1 MRLVTR
7 TLLASSVAVAL
18 AAGAFTILDSE
29 AAPVPAP
36 KAARE
41 APRFEVDPTWPK
53 LPPRYVF
60 GQVSSV
66 SIDDQGHAWVLQ
78 RPSSLRADQKD
89 KAAPPVIEFDEQ
101 GNFIQ
106 AWGGPGQG
114 YDWPEVEHGI
124 YVDPQ
129 GESSGSAATDRP
141 TITWSSSPSR
151 AGS

>member
-1 MRLVTR
+1 MRFVTR
-7 TLLASSVAVAL
+7 SVLASAAL
-18 AAGAFTILDSE
+18 AIAAGTVSFMDTQ
-29 AAPVPAP
+29 AAPAPAP

-53 LPPRYVF
+53 LPPRYIF

-66 SIDDQGHAWVLQ
+66 SIDEQGHAWVLQ

-101 GNFIQ
+101 GNFVQ

-114 YDWPEVEHGI
+114 FDWPEVEHGI
-124 YVDPQ
+124 YVDPK
-129 GESSGSAATDRP
+129 GTTPSGT
-141 TITWSSSPSR
+141 
-151 AGS
+151 